1 MTSIT
6 SSKPFNQSFAPWG
19 TGEPNGDTME
29 NCGILSVWWGGW
41 NDIDCS
47 EKYCAACQIP
57 VTPVFVLRGYNIFDI
72 KLLMHCICIPNAKII
87 NNLIVGLC
95 YGSSFDAHYG
105 WTGEYSENSE
115 IYYFR
120 GFSNSLLVYDQLKS
134 EWKLTLYSNP
144 NIYATCNES
153 TYPFGMLNWYFFN
166 DTCQRVG
173 SEQTVAKNVYRLP
186 INFNG
191 CNSNYEYNCLDG
203 TW

>member
-1 MTSIT
+1 M
-6 SSKPFNQSFAPWG
+6 
-19 TGEPNGDTME
+19 
-29 NCGILSVWWGGW
+29 
-41 NDIDCS
+41 
-47 EKYCAACQIP
+47 
-57 VTPVFVLRGYNIFDI
+57 
-72 KLLMHCICIPNAKII
+72 CIPNAKII
-87 NNLIVGLC
+87 NNLIIGLC

-105 WTGEYSENSE
+105 WTGEYSENTE

-120 GFSNSLLVYDQLKS
+120 GFSNSLLVYDQQKS

-166 DTCQRVG
+166 DTCQRIG

-203 TW
+203 TWWVYYSTYVIILSQNNYIEFPLLNSCVQQLMDSLLKTIVISTMKTTSF